1 MSEDFGPAGMAGAPV
16 ATVAL
21 ATTGAS
27 VTWVAIAGAATVLL
41 GIILVRVARRRSR
54 DRSSEAR

>member
-1 MSEDFGPAGMAGAPV
+1 MAGAPV